1 MISGVM
7 WQIRDPMLDRALGIT
22 IINMIKKI
30 IDAFKTEMYVLYF
43 ELIIILQKDYELL
56 VMLPQWISL
65 CTYKEP

>member
-1 MISGVM
+1 
-7 WQIRDPMLDRALGIT
+7 MLDWALGIT

-43 ELIIILQKDYELL
+43 ELITILQKDYELL
-56 VMLPQWISL
+56 IMLPQWISL

>member
-1 MISGVM
+1 M
-7 WQIRDPMLDRALGIT
+7 WQIRDPMLDWALGIT

-43 ELIIILQKDYELL
+43 ELITILQKDYELL
-56 VMLPQWISL
+56 IMLPQWISL